1 MAASADAHDNLARGS
16 DNETSITFLKQP
28 VSTASSEP
36 VEMHCPSCRKIF
48 DLRNQTPRL
57 LGCLHS
63 VCSDCLKI
71 TLFSHESP
79 GIACP
84 VCRSPISHEAAPLDY
99 AIMKVLEIE
108 ETKDLGG
115 LKCDDCPHDGTATYR
130 CLDCRCNMCDTCMS
144 YHAKFA
150 ATITHELRCLS
161 ELSDTKHE
169 VLKED
174 KLCPQHGLRQHLFCC
189 SKTCKVA
196 LCSTCATT
204 DHNGHNLGP
213 IWCLYGAVRK
223 DIMKRNVLL
232 AENISRME
240 DLEARLN
247 SHKERVKESK
257 RNIESDIHVLFSH
270 LEDKVLARKAVLV
283 NATNTIKNDY
293 LREVKGVQEQLRATE
308 RRRQEVIDFS
318 ERVKNLCSPAEFLNI
333 DKILTARM
341 IQVAS
346 EPTTVPFQ
354 EKNVVFGRTL
364 LTDVMTSIGNL
375 CEITTTVQK

>member
-1 MAASADAHDNLARGS
+1 MAVNAEAHDSLAKGS
-16 DNETSITFLKQP
+16 DNETSGTFLKQP
-28 VSTASSEP
+28 VATASNDP
-36 VEMHCPSCRKIF
+36 DEMHCPSCRKIF
-48 DLRNQTPRL
+48 NLRDQTPRL

-63 VCSDCLKI
+63 VCTDCLN
-71 TLFSHESP
+71 TRLYSDESP

-84 VCRSPISHEAAPLDY
+84 VCRSHVTMETAPLDY
-99 AIMKVLEIE
+99 AIMKVLEMN

-115 LKCDDCPHDGTATYR
+115 LKCDDCRHDGTATYR

-150 ATITHELRCLS
+150 ATITHELKCLS
-161 ELSDTKHE
+161 ELTDKKHE

-189 SKTCKVA
+189 SKTCMVP

-204 DHNGHNLGP
+204 DHNGHNLSS
-213 IWCLYGAVRK
+213 INSLYGAVRK
-223 DIMKRNVLL
+223 DIMERNVLL
-232 AENISRME
+232 AENITRME
-240 DLEARLN
+240 NLETRLS
-247 SHKERVKESK
+247 SHEERIKESK
-257 RNIESDIHVLFSH
+257 RNIESDIHSLFSI
-270 LEDKVLARKAVLV
+270 LEDKVLARKAELV
-283 NATNTIKNDY
+283 NATNKIKDDY
-293 LREVKGVQEQLRATE
+293 LRELKGVLEQMRATE
-308 RRRQEVIDFS
+308 RRRKDVIDFS

-346 EPTTVPFQ
+346 EPTTFPFQ
-354 EKNVVFGRTL
+354 ERKIVFGRKS

-375 CEITTTVQK
+375 CEITTSVEK